1 MCEFVNNNICTLTN
15 NVCPYMSFCNR
26 LHCWKPSPYM
36 PKNCKIKKNAE
47 IPKGYYKVCYVKR
60 NKLYV
65 SIDGYVE
72 IFDNP
77 FNEAPA
83 YVKVIKKKNGEKVIK
98 K

>member
-1 MCEFVNNNICTLTN
+1 
-15 NVCPYMSFCNR
+15 MSFCNR

-36 PKNCKIKKNAE
+36 PKDCKIKKNAK
-47 IPKGYYKVCYVKR
+47 IPKGYYKVCYAKR

-77 FNEAPA
+77 FNEVPA
-83 YVKVIKKKNGEKVIK
+83 YVKIIKKKNGEKVIK